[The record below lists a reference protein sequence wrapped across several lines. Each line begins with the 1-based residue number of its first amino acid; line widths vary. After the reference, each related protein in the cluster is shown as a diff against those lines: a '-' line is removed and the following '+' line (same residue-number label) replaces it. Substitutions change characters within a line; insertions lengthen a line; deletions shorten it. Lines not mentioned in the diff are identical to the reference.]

1 MQAFWPPEMLAE
13 QGHYS
18 KPLDIWQLGCLFFTC
33 VAHFFPFGDPMKQP
47 NFRKLVE
54 SGDYAEESVPE
65 TYPHLREL
73 IRSCLTVDAAQ
84 RPTAEEV
91 LAHPFFVA

>member
-13 QGHYS
+13 HGHYS

-33 VAHFFPFGDPMKQP
+33 IAHTFPFGTSKKR
-47 NFRKLVE
+47 NFRQLVE
-54 SGDYAEESVPE
+54 SGQYAEALVPE

-91 LAHPFFVA
+91 LAHPFFAA